1 MFLVVGG
8 TWGPSEAGFSWFW
21 SGFFTIFG
29 HFFRFLARNERKPE
43 TASNQHDLRHTR
55 CQPETHKRQQHHPH
69 HSRVA
74 HPRSQV
80 SSVQIASSH
89 AGGLEGDSCASRAG
103 LPFVLQF
110 LSWTIWDCRCKRHP
124 WLLCSVQ
131 IETSLVSCRYFL
143 PLFSHIFPLIWEN

>member
-1 MFLVVGG
+1 MILVVGG

-21 SGFFTIFG
+21 SRFSVFLSTFFD
-29 HFFRFLARNERKPE
+29 FLPVTNE
-43 TASNQHDLRHTR
+43 NQRQQATSPDQQQAR
-55 CQPETHKRQQHHPH
+55 CQPETHKRQQQHPH

-89 AGGLEGDSCASRAG
+89 AGGLEGDTCASRAG
-103 LPFVLQF
+103 LPFVLQL

-124 WLLCSVQ
+124 WLLCSMQ
-131 IETSLVSCRYFL
+131 IETSLVSCRCFL
-143 PLFSHIFPLIWEN
+143 SLFSHILPLIWQN